1 MNNLIGIVNYGIAGN
16 IHSVKKAIEK
26 AGGSTL
32 VINKPED
39 FDRVDKIVIPGVG
52 SFKDAMQELENDAF
66 IKPLKNFD
74 GPLLGICLGMQ
85 LLMDSSEEGGRTS
98 GLGLIPGNVRYI
110 HKKEAFNS
118 SVNLRRNSSMSVAA
132 SSLDISLR
140 STFPMISANS
150 FLYLSVISRA

>member
-16 IHSVKKAIEK
+16 VHSVKKAIEK

-32 VINKPED
+32 VINKPKD
-39 FDRVDKIVIPGVG
+39 FDLVDKIVIPGVG
-52 SFKDAMQELENDAF
+52 SFKEAMKELEENGF
-66 IKPLKNFD
+66 IKPLMEFD

-110 HKKEAFNS
+110 HKKETFNS
-118 SVNLRRNSSMSVAA
+118 SVKIPSSVLSSMVSP
-132 SSLDISLR
+132 SLSL
-140 STFPMISANS
+140 
-150 FLYLSVISRA
+150 